1 MSVYEKNIF
10 TMTPEQ
16 RAERL
21 RLAKIAE
28 DNARQVLKRGDRITV
43 TKCPGTKRTI
53 TFDHWD
59 GCWIVSKSGISDCH
73 PVNVSKLNG
82 QPIDLK
88 ISKETS

>member
-10 TMTPEQ
+10 TVTPEQ

-28 DNARQVLKRGDRITV
+28 DNARQVLKRGDRTTV
-43 TKCPGTKRTI
+43 TRCPGTKRTI

-59 GCWIVSKSGISDCH
+59 GCWIVSKSGIYYYH
-73 PVNVSKLNG
+73 PMNISKLNG
-82 QPIDLK
+82 QPIDFK
-88 ISKETS
+88 ISKEPS